1 MALTSQVVDKPVA
14 GVGTE
19 DTEFYTE
26 VSALMERDV
35 PAVLAAPADK
45 EITIDGGSK
54 DEAERAAGYARAWGM
69 RQDPKIELRRIAA
82 RQGQPAT
89 RVRMSA
95 KLYDP
100 NAPRPGRPAGSTNQP
115 VAAPPAEAPK
125 SDTPPATPPA
135 EAPKGD
141 GKK

>member
-1 MALTSQVVDKPVA
+1 MALVSQVVDKPVS

-19 DTEFYTE
+19 DTEFYAE

-35 PAVLAAPADK
+35 PAVLKAPADK
-45 EITIDGGSK
+45 EITIDGASK

-89 RVRMSA
+89 RVRLSA

-100 NAPRPGRPAGSTNQP
+100 NAPRPGRPAGSQNQP
-115 VAAPPAEAPK
+115 VTEAPATPAPAETPATPAPAEAPK
-125 SDTPPATPPA
+125 
-135 EAPKGD
+135 D
-141 GKK
+141 GKSK

>member
-19 DTEFYTE
+19 DTEFYAE

-115 VAAPPAEAPK
+115 VAAPK

-141 GKK
+141 GKSK